1 MTVTSRQRTMAVLG
15 VAAATLALAAC
26 SSSGSSTSS
35 SSTSS
40 STGDT
45 SSALPASI
53 PVTLVDDKTGVF
65 AFYGQQLT
73 AGVEAGI
80 ASVDSSGILKGSKIV
95 LTIQDDASSAANAS
109 TLVASA
115 VKSNAAAVL
124 GPPISDEA
132 LATTPAAE
140 AAKMPYLVDTSPGGI
155 LDAGEYVYSM
165 TTPELAQ
172 STAYAPLVVKQAKT
186 ISFIYAND
194 NPTNAGIDKTLP
206 AQVTAL
212 GAKVLNNIG
221 VSITTTA
228 VAAVATKAMS
238 GSPAA
243 IGLLTGGPQVPAL
256 VTQLRNDGYKGLLF
270 GNGGSDGTVTAAGAA
285 ANGYQYQGEW
295 APNLT
300 NSASTTFLK
309 VFTQVNPGVTP
320 HYPAIDGYNEILFL
334 AASLAN
340 AKSVD
345 HATLLKGMQSVAAS
359 GFNGPGGRVVFG
371 GTGNRQLYSPVVFI
385 EIKSGKVVAIGS
397 APSAPSS

>member
-1 MTVTSRQRTMAVLG
+1 MTVTSRLRTMAVLG

-40 STGDT
+40 STGSVT
-45 SSALPASI
+45 SALPATI
-53 PVTLVDDKTGVF
+53 PVTLIDDMTGVF

-73 AGVEAGI
+73 DGVKAGI
-80 ASVDSSGILKGSKIV
+80 ESVDSSGTLKGSKIV
-95 LTIQDDASSAANAS
+95 LTVEDNAS
-109 TLVASA
+109 TAANTSTLFAA
-115 VKSNAAAVL
+115 AAKSNAAAVL

-132 LATTPAAE
+132 LATTPAAQ
-140 AAKMPYLVDTSPGGI
+140 AAKMPYLVDTSPDGI
-155 LDAGEYVYSM
+155 LDAGEYIYSM

-194 NPTNAGIDKTLP
+194 NPTNVGIDKTLP
-206 AQVTAL
+206 AQVTSL

-300 NSASTTFLK
+300 NSASTTFLN
-309 VFTQVNPGVTP
+309 VFTKVNPGVTP
-320 HYPAIDGYNEILFL
+320 HYPAIDGYNEVLFL

-340 AKSVD
+340 AHSVD
-345 HATLLKGMQSVAAS
+345 HATLLKGMQTVAAG

-371 GTGNRQLYSPVVFI
+371 STGNRQVYSPVIFI

>member
-26 SSSGSSTSS
+26 SSSGSTTVS

-40 STGDT
+40 G

-53 PVTLVDDKTGVF
+53 PVTVIEDMTGVF
-65 AFYGQQLT
+65 AFYGGQTT
-73 AGVEAGI
+73 AGVKAGI
-80 ASVDSSGILKGSKIV
+80 ESVDSSGILKGSKIV
-95 LTIQDDASSAANAS
+95 LTVEDDASSAANAS
-109 TLVASA
+109 TLFAA
-115 VKSNAAAVL
+115 AAKSNAAAVI
-124 GPPISDEA
+124 GPTISDEA

-140 AAKMPYLVDTSPGGI
+140 AAKMPYLVNTSPDGI

-172 STAYAPLVVKQAKT
+172 ATAYAPQLVKTAKT

-194 NPTNAGIDKTLP
+194 NPTTVGIDKALP
-206 AQVTAL
+206 AQVTSL
-212 GAKVLNNIG
+212 GAKALNNIG

-243 IGLLTGGPQVPAL
+243 IGLLTGGPQVAAL

-270 GNGGSDGTVTAAGAA
+270 GIGGSDGTVTAAAA
-285 ANGYQYQGEW
+285 QANEYQYQAEW
-295 APNLT
+295 APNL
-300 NSASTTFLK
+300 NSSASTTFLK
-309 VFTQVNPGVTP
+309 FFSQVNPGVTP
-320 HYPAIDGYNEILFL
+320 HFPAIDGYNEILFL

-340 AKSVD
+340 AHSVD

-371 GTGNRQLYSPVVFI
+371 GAGNRQLYSPVIFI
-385 EIKSGKVVAIGS
+385 QIISGKAVAIGT
-397 APSAPSS
+397 AAAAPSS